1 MLQDLRDA
9 GFDSAL
15 LFRFKISVQGISAAP
30 IYITR
35 VGSAGHLVRLGI
47 FKLCAC
53 WQLAC
58 SQANAQATWSF

>member
-9 GFDSAL
+9 GSGSAL
-15 LFRFKISVQGISAAP
+15 LFRFKIKIQGISAAP

-35 VGSAGHLVRLGI
+35 VGSAGHLVGLCI
-47 FKLCAC
+47 FQLCAC

-58 SQANAQATWSF
+58 SQATAQATWFL